1 MRKQRLFQIIY
12 LLIAC
17 TIGVLGTFKS
27 MRLFSPRFKWD
38 FYVYFTNLSNY
49 FCLIILFIEL
59 GQTLLKKKDNY
70 ITFCPKLKFI
80 GVISIFLTFVVFNF
94 VLSSGMSIK
103 QLLKFESLS
112 FHFIMPIL
120 FIGDWFLFYE
130 RKMMDWIY
138 ALYGL
143 TFPLAYLLFIIIHA
157 AILDFDTTIISLNGY
172 SPLIYPYFFIDFE
185 LNGITGV
192 LKYCFIFVLGLIVV
206 GYLFYFIDHI
216 EIKKKKSN

>member
-1 MRKQRLFQIIY
+1 

-17 TIGVLGTFKS
+17 TIGVLGTFES

-59 GQTLLKKKDNY
+59 GHTLLKKKNDY
-70 ITFCPKLKFI
+70 INIFPKLKFV
-80 GVISIFLTFVVFNF
+80 GVIAILLTFVVFNF
-94 VLSSGMSIK
+94 ILGPGRSLK
-103 QLLKFESLS
+103 ENLKFESLS

-130 RKMMDWIY
+130 RKKMDY
-138 ALYGL
+138 KYPLYGL
-143 TFPLAYLLFIIIHA
+143 IFPGAYLLFIIIHA

-185 LNGITGV
+185 QNGITGV
-192 LKYCFIFVLGLIVV
+192 LKYCLIIVLGLIVV
-206 GYLFYFIDHI
+206 GYGFYFIDHI
-216 EIKKKKSN
+216 DFKKKKSN

>member
-1 MRKQRLFQIIY
+1 MRKSRLVQIIY
-12 LLIAC
+12 LLVAC
-17 TIGVLGTFKS
+17 IIGVLGTFES

-59 GQTLLKKKDNY
+59 IQTVLKKKDDY
-70 ITFCPKLKFI
+70 ISTLPKVKFI
-80 GVISIFLTFVVFNF
+80 GVMAIFLTFVVFNF

-130 RKMMDWIY
+130 RKKMDWKY
-138 ALYGL
+138 PFYGL
-143 TFPLAYLLFIIIHA
+143 IFPGAYLLFIVIHA
-157 AILDFDTTIISLNGY
+157 AILKFDVTIISLNGY
-172 SPLIYPYFFIDFE
+172 SPLIYPYDFINFYQ
-185 LNGITGV
+185 NGV
-192 LKYCFIFVLGLIVV
+192 LGVMKNILIIVV
-206 GYLFYFIDHI
+206 MLLVSGYAFYALDKI
-216 EIKKKKSN
+216 EYKKKKYN

>member
-17 TIGVLGTFKS
+17 TIGVLGTFES

-59 GQTLLKKKDNY
+59 GQTLFKKKDDY
-70 ITFCPKLKFI
+70 ITIFPKLKFVGMMAI
-80 GVISIFLTFVVFNF
+80 LLTFVVFNF

-120 FIGDWFLFYE
+120 FVGDWFLFYE
-130 RKMMDWIY
+130 RKKMDY
-138 ALYGL
+138 KYPFYGL
-143 TFPLAYLLFIIIHA
+143 IFPAAYLLFIVVHA
-157 AILDFDTTIISLNGY
+157 SILDFDTTIISLNGY
-172 SPLIYPYFFIDFE
+172 SPLIYPYFFLDFE
-185 LNGITGV
+185 QNGIIGV
-192 LKYCFIFVLGLIVV
+192 LKYCLLIIIGLLIMGYIFLL
-206 GYLFYFIDHI
+206 LDKI
-216 EIKKKKSN
+216 EWKKKKSN

>member
-17 TIGVLGTFKS
+17 TIGVLGTFES
-27 MRLFSPRFKWD
+27 MRLFSSRFKWD

-59 GQTLLKKKDNY
+59 GQTLFKKKDDY
-70 ITFCPKLKFI
+70 ITIFPKLKFVGMMAI
-80 GVISIFLTFVVFNF
+80 LLTFIVFNF

-130 RKMMDWIY
+130 RKKMDWKY
-138 ALYGL
+138 PLYGL

-185 LNGITGV
+185 QNGITGV
-192 LKYCFIFVLGLIVV
+192 LKYCFIIVLGLIVV